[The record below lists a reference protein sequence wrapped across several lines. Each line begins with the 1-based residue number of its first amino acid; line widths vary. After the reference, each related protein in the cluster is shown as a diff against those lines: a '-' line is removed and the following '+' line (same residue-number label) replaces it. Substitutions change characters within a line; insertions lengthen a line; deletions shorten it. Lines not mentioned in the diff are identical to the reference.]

1 MWKRF
6 ATNLRCPITGEA
18 LALAAF
24 SEERRPVSPSIAS
37 RAERMGIRVDN
48 DFSCYVESGPLL
60 AESGHV
66 AYPITRGVP
75 VMLPYETAIHR
86 QFEREYALELRR
98 FRPRYTFPALEP
110 ERGEHAVLRSFSRE
124 WSGYQYDGVIWD
136 VSYDD
141 NRRRFIA
148 EIGVEDPPV
157 PRS

>member
-6 ATNLRCPITGEA
+6 ANSLRCPITGEA

-24 SEERRPVSPSIAS
+24 SEERRPVSAADVSK
-37 RAERMGIRVDN
+37 AERAGIRVDD
-48 DFSCYVESGPLL
+48 DFGCRVESGLLL
-60 AESGHV
+60 AESGRV
-66 AYPITRGVP
+66 VYPIARGLP

-86 QFEREYALELRR
+86 QFEQEYALELRR
-98 FRPRYTFPALEP
+98 YRPRYTFPALQP

-124 WSGYQYDGVIWD
+124 WAGYRYDGVIWD

-141 NRRRFIA
+141 NQRRFIA